1 MAISALLPA
10 VFLAALLLLPS
21 STRAEDEAVLT
32 LDTGN
37 FSEVVAKHQF
47 IVVEFYAPWCARIS
61 SPSRFISSV
70 APLFI

>member
-1 MAISALLPA
+1 
-10 VFLAALLLLPS
+10 V
-21 STRAEDEAVLT
+21 AVLT